1 MVVLGDPMASITD
14 VTRPVGIRPNE
25 ALRVRDIELRF
36 HGGRQ
41 RPPLSTDDI
50 IYVHKDAA
58 FVASINETLEYV
70 RPKRM
75 IEVGVLDG
83 GSTVYWH
90 HQYDLERLV
99 AFDIVAEAPCFTRYL
114 ERNKLTDTV
123 RVHFGVA
130 QTDRRQLRAAI
141 DGDFGNDLVDAVI
154 DDASHEYAA
163 TRACFE
169 TIFPYL
175 RPGGAYIIEDWA
187 WGHDHK
193 WPPAE
198 RADMPLMS
206 PVLSELMLVC
216 GHASAVIDK
225 VEINRR
231 FAVIWR
237 GAADLPKD
245 RFCLSDHYVARGFA
259 IAL

>member
-1 MVVLGDPMASITD
+1 MASITHM
-14 VTRPVGIRPNE
+14 TRPAGALPNE
-25 ALRVRDIELRF
+25 VLRVRDIELRF
-36 HGGRQ
+36 IGGRH
-41 RPPLSTDDI
+41 RPPPSTDDI

-58 FVASINETLEYV
+58 FVASMNETLERV
-70 RPKRM
+70 CPKRM

-90 HQYDLERLV
+90 HQYDLERL
-99 AFDIVAEAPCFTRYL
+99 AAIDIEAEAPCLTRYL
-114 ERNKLTDTV
+114 ERNKLTDAV

-130 QTDRRQLRAAI
+130 QTDRERLRAAI
-141 DGDFGNDLVDAVI
+141 DGDFGREPVDAVI
-154 DDASHEYAA
+154 DDASHQYAA
-163 TRACFE
+163 TKACFE
-169 TIFPYL
+169 TILPYL
-175 RPGGAYIIEDWA
+175 RPGGAYIIEDWS
-187 WGHDHK
+187 WGHGHN
-193 WPPAE
+193 WPPEAW
-198 RADMPLMS
+198 ADMPLMS
-206 PVLSELMLVC
+206 PLLSELMLIC

-245 RFCLSDHYVARGFA
+245 NFRLPDHYIARGFS